1 MVSKEQQN
9 KLDFINVYAGSTDNV
24 IKSVLLGKA
33 DAGAVFVSD
42 LALEPRD
49 VREQLRV
56 LVETRKVAPHPLCA
70 HPRVPR
76 AVRDAVKRAVLAIAA
91 TPEGG
96 ELVRK
101 VRLPD
106 PVPADYDKDYRS
118 LEEIDVRGLTNWG
131 E

>member
-91 TPEGG
+91 TPEGS

-101 VRLPD
+101 VRLPN